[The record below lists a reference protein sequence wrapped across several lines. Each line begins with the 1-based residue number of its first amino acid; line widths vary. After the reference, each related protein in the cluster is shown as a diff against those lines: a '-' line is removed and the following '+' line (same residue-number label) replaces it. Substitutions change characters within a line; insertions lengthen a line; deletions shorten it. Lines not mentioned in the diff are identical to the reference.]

1 MRRFQVQAHKKAKIE
16 IVPLIDVVF
25 FLLAT
30 FIMVSL
36 SMTRNQG
43 MTVQLPAAST
53 AAPQDANDDSS
64 VTLTVRENGEVFYN
78 KDKLTMAQLPFKL
91 QSLKAG
97 SKDPKVIVNADAS
110 ADFKLV
116 VAVLDEAR
124 KIGIAKVGISTDKK

>member
-1 MRRFQVQAHKKAKIE
+1 MTIRPRSHRKARIE

-30 FIMVSL
+30 FVMVSL

-43 MTVQLPAAST
+43 MQVQLPQAGT
-53 AAPQDANDDSS
+53 AEKQRDEQDKG
-64 VTLTVRENGEVFYN
+64 VTLTVMENTEVFYN
-78 KDKLTMAQLPFKL
+78 KDKITMAQRPFRL
-91 QSLKAG
+91 QSYR
-97 SKDPKVIVNADAS
+97 SSVKDPKVIVNAAGE

-124 KIGIAKVGISTDKK
+124 RAGISKVGISTEKK